1 MSIDDLS
8 RSRLPLLDP
17 DQLRSFVAIAET
29 GNLTRAAE
37 AVFRTPSAISMQV
50 KKLEEALETKVLFRT
65 SREVSL
71 TPDGEQFLAY
81 ARRLLALN
89 REAVL
94 QFRKPELEGV
104 VRIGAPDDY
113 GVRLLPNVLRRFAEC
128 YPGVRL
134 DVIIDMSV
142 ELMKRFR
149 REELDLTLTTCGNII
164 DLPPG
169 SNVVLEERLIWAGL
183 KGGCAHQRRPL
194 PVSMWEQD
202 CPWRGNAVQ
211 ALERIGIP
219 YRSAFISAH
228 SAGQRAALLADL
240 AVAPFPASLVD
251 GPLVELTEAETGLPS
266 LGTYQVA
273 LSRQDNLGEAGQVAA
288 DELIR
293 EFREMPGNLLPQ

>member
-17 DQLRSFVAIAET
+17 DQLRSFVAIAEN

-37 AVFRTPSAISMQV
+37 AVFRTPSAISMQL

-71 TPDGEQFLAY
+71 TPDGEQLLAY

-94 QFRKPELEGV
+94 QFRKPALEGV

-113 GVRLLPNVLRRFAEC
+113 GVRLLPNVLRRFSEC
-128 YPGVRL
+128 YPGVML
-134 DVIIDMSV
+134 DVVIDMSV

-149 REELDLTLTTCGNII
+149 REELDLTLTTCGNGI

-169 SNVVLEERLIWAGL
+169 SKVVLEERLVWAGV
-183 KGGCAHQRRPL
+183 KGGCAYQRRPL
-194 PVSMWEQD
+194 PVSMWEQG
-202 CPWRGNAVQ
+202 CSWRGSAVQ
-211 ALERIGIP
+211 VLESTDIP
-219 YRSAFISAH
+219 YRSAFVSAH
-228 SAGQRAALLADL
+228 SSGQRAALLADL
-240 AVAPFPASLVD
+240 AVAPFPVSLVE
-251 GPLVELTEAETGLPS
+251 GALVELTEAETGLPS

-273 LSRQDNLGEAGQVAA
+273 LSRQDNIGEAGQVAA

-293 EFREMPGNLLPQ
+293 EFRDMPGNLLPQ

>member
-1 MSIDDLS
+1 MSVDDLP
-8 RSRLPLLDP
+8 RTRLPLLDP
-17 DQLRSFVAIAET
+17 DQLRSFVAIAEN

-71 TPDGEQFLAY
+71 TPDGEQLLAY

-113 GVRLLPNVLRRFAEC
+113 GVRLLPNVLRRFSEC

-134 DVIIDMSV
+134 DVVIDMSI

-149 REELDLTLTTCGNII
+149 RGELDLTLTTCGNGI

-169 SNVVLEERLIWAGL
+169 STTVLEERLVWAGV

-194 PVSMWEQD
+194 PVSMWEQG
-202 CPWRGNAVQ
+202 CSWRGSAVDV
-211 ALERIGIP
+211 LESTNIP
-219 YRSAFISAH
+219 YRPAFISAH
-228 SAGQRAALLADL
+228 STGQRAALLADL

-251 GPLVELTEAETGLPS
+251 GPLVELTEDETGLPS

-273 LSRQDNLGEAGQVAA
+273 LSTQDNLGEAGQVAA
-288 DELIR
+288 GELIR

>member
-17 DQLRSFVAIAET
+17 DQLRSFVAIAEN

-37 AVFRTPSAISMQV
+37 AVFRTPSAISMQL

-71 TPDGEQFLAY
+71 TPDGEQLLAY

-94 QFRKPELEGV
+94 QFRKPALEGV

-113 GVRLLPNVLRRFAEC
+113 GVRLLPNVLRRFSEC
-128 YPGVRL
+128 YPGVML
-134 DVIIDMSV
+134 DVVIDMSV

-149 REELDLTLTTCGNII
+149 REELDLTLTTCGNGI

-169 SNVVLEERLIWAGL
+169 SKVVLEERLVWAGV
-183 KGGCAHQRRPL
+183 KGGCAYQRRPL
-194 PVSMWEQD
+194 PVSMWEQG
-202 CPWRGNAVQ
+202 CSWRGSAVQ
-211 ALERIGIP
+211 VLESTDIP
-219 YRSAFISAH
+219 YRSAFVSAH
-228 SAGQRAALLADL
+228 SSGQRAALLADL
-240 AVAPFPASLVD
+240 AVAPFPVSLVE
-251 GPLVELTEAETGLPS
+251 GALVELTEAETGLPS

-273 LSRQDNLGEAGQVAA
+273 LSRQDNIGEAGQVAA

-293 EFREMPGNLLPQ
+293 EFRDMPGNLLPH